1 MSYQVVEFVQLTFA
15 LVAIFAAFLGGI
27 AVGWWRWG
35 RPEEIRAETPD
46 PAEAAVGAGLFSAHE
61 RTEDIRDRPVFDT
74 SAAARVDAPE
84 RMPTFAAANREI
96 GVGADAP

>member
-15 LVAIFAAFLGGI
+15 LLAIFSAFLGGI

-35 RPEEIRAETPD
+35 RPEKKRAEAPD
-46 PAEAAVGAGLFSAHE
+46 PGEASVGSGLFSAHE
-61 RTEDIRDRPVFDT
+61 RADELRDRPVFDT
-74 SAAARVDAPE
+74 SAAGQVASTD

-96 GVGADAP
+96 GVGTDAP